1 MTGPV
6 HEDGQGPGIW
16 VRLFRVE
23 NILGRKQSFGNIVTL
38 SSYVCVANGESRKQ
52 V

>member
-16 VRLFRVE
+16 VRLFRVG
-23 NILGRKQSFGNIVTL
+23 NVLGRKQSFGNSVIL
-38 SSYVCVANGESRKQ
+38 SSGVRVANGESRIQ